1 MASSHPGAV
10 YTRSPL
16 GVGLVLQASYARVL
30 EKPQTDS
37 RRWGRGSQVTPE
49 QSQLLQELL
58 G

>member
-1 MASSHPGAV
+1 MASGHPRAV
-10 YTRSPL
+10 YTRAPL
-16 GVGLVLQASYARVL
+16 GVGLVLQASYAQVL

-37 RRWGRGSQVTPE
+37 RWGRGSQVTPE